1 MNRSGRDSTIL
12 SMRAANSHLDVR
24 REGPENSTRASSQT
38 TARIWACDLQHF
50 LPVATDTPGLTA
62 IGRHFDGVVVLDVT
76 GRMTVET
83 GAHGLPD
90 YVRRC
95 VERGQRGVALNLR
108 DVPDCDTGGV
118 AALLRCLTLVD
129 ASGGRLVLVNVQPRV
144 LDLLKQMGLL
154 PEFRTFTDEAAAL
167 MQLQRTFN

>member
-1 MNRSGRDSTIL
+1 MNHSVRDSTIL
-12 SMRAANSHLDVR
+12 SMRAANSHLDVL
-24 REGPENSTRASSQT
+24 REEPESTTHASSQT
-38 TARIWACDLQHF
+38 TARTWTCDLQH
-50 LPVATDTPGLTA
+50 LLSVARDTPGLTTT
-62 IGRHFDGVVVLDVT
+62 GRHFDGVVVLDVT

-95 VERGQRGVALNLR
+95 IEQRQRGVALNLR

-118 AALLRCLTLVD
+118 ASLLRCLTLVD

-154 PEFRTFTDEAAAL
+154 PEFRTFTDEVAAL